1 MGIRQYR
8 SMFILMMFFLFGE
21 NIMQAVERDNDSV
34 KIVRPVVAS
43 TYFSVGNN
51 QVYDTYLSIN
61 RYSGLDVG
69 IGHERMRVAPFGA
82 GRLAARHLF
91 EVDFS
96 TTRNRPG
103 NGMMITGMFDYSF
116 GLYRIFRLPC
126 KLKLLGGGELS
137 TNVGGI
143 YNLRNSN
150 NPAAAKAS
158 VNAGVSGMA
167 IYTWRV
173 SGYPIT
179 LRYSMS
185 LPFIG
190 TFFCPGYG
198 QTYYEMFSLGN
209 TKGIVHFGSF
219 HNQFDMSNMFT
230 VDFPVGRSAVRIGY
244 KNRLRSTHQNHL
256 VYKMYTHVFTVG
268 IATEFVTRSQRRK
281 VMSAASSISAF
292 Y

>member
-1 MGIRQYR
+1 
-8 SMFILMMFFLFGE
+8 
-21 NIMQAVERDNDSV
+21 
-34 KIVRPVVAS
+34 
-43 TYFSVGNN
+43 
-51 QVYDTYLSIN
+51 
-61 RYSGLDVG
+61 
-69 IGHERMRVAPFGA
+69 MRVAPFGA

-167 IYTWRV
+167 VYTWRV
-173 SGYPIT
+173 SGLSDYAP
-179 LRYSMS
+179 YSS
-185 LPFIG
+185 LYLYRDIFLSG
-190 TFFCPGYG
+190 TDKH
-198 QTYYEMFSLGN
+198 YYECSVS
-209 TKGIVHFGSF
+209 GI
-219 HNQFDMSNMFT
+219 
-230 VDFPVGRSAVRIGY
+230 
-244 KNRLRSTHQNHL
+244 
-256 VYKMYTHVFTVG
+256 
-268 IATEFVTRSQRRK
+268 RR
-281 VMSAASSISAF
+281 VLSISALF
-292 Y
+292 IISSI